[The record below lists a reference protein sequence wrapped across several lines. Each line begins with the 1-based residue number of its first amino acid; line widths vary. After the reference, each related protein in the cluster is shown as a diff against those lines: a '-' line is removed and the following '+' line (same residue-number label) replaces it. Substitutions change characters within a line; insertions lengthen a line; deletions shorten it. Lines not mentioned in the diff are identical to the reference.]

1 MRTALTALLAF
12 AAGVLLTLLMHRAVP
27 SMAIAHPVPAPAATA
42 DTPAE
47 AASIG
52 QADAAAPAD
61 DAPDRWPEQGPTPEQ
76 VAYAQPRLLHDALAK
91 LGPRVPGTPNLYLLA
106 FAGDGGEDVFHNEVE
121 YAGKLFADRF
131 GATVHPLLLANSPD
145 TLDTRPL
152 ATWSNLESALDALSG
167 VMKKDEDIL
176 VLYLTSHGDHD
187 HNLLVDLDP
196 LPLDQIGAP
205 DLADILAKR
214 QFKWKVVVVNACY
227 SGGFVPPLKGPGTLV
242 LTAARADRS
251 SFGCGSDSD
260 ITYFGRAWLVDALN
274 RTPDFIDAFKQAR
287 TEIAQWESRDRL
299 TPSEPQIDLGAG
311 IAEQLARW
319 RGHMKPGAPVAF
331 EPAHAGAEPASR

>member
-1 MRTALTALLAF
+1 MRITLTALLAF
-12 AAGVLLTLLMHRAVP
+12 AAGVLLTLLVHRAAP
-27 SMAIAHPVPAPAATA
+27 SLAVAHPASAATA
-42 DTPAE
+42 SAPAE
-47 AASIG
+47 AASTG
-52 QADAAAPAD
+52 QADAAASAD
-61 DAPDRWPEQGPTPEQ
+61 ESVPDRWPEQGPTPEQ
-76 VAYAQPRLLHDALAK
+76 VAYAQPRLLHQALAK
-91 LGPRVPGTPNLYLLA
+91 LGPRVPGAPNLYLLA

-176 VLYLTSHGDHD
+176 VLYLTSHGDPE

-205 DLADILAKR
+205 DLADILDKR
-214 QFKWKVVVVNACY
+214 HFKWKVVVVNACY

-242 LTAARADRS
+242 LTAARTDRS
-251 SFGCGSDSD
+251 SFGCEADSAN
-260 ITYFGRAWLVDALN
+260 TYFVDAWLVDALN
-274 RTPDFIDAFKQAR
+274 RTPDFVDAFKQAR
-287 TEIAQWESRDRL
+287 TEIAQWETRDHL
-299 TPSEPQIDLGAG
+299 TPSEPQMDVGAG

-319 RGHMKPGAPVAF
+319 RSHVKPGPAVTF
-331 EPAHAGAEPASR
+331 EPAHADPIPASC

>member
-1 MRTALTALLAF
+1 MRIALTALLAF
-12 AAGVLLTLLMHRAVP
+12 AAGVLLTLLVHRAAP
-27 SMAIAHPVPAPAATA
+27 SLASAHQAPVATVSVPARPASTA
-42 DTPAE
+42 L
-47 AASIG
+47 
-52 QADAAAPAD
+52 D
-61 DAPDRWPEQGPTPEQ
+61 DAPSTEESPPDRWPEQGPTPEQ
-76 VAYAQPRLLHDALAK
+76 VAYAQPRLLHEALAR
-91 LGPRVPGTPNLYLLA
+91 LGPRVPATPNLYMVA
-106 FAGDGGEDVFHNEVE
+106 FAGDGGEDVFRNEAE
-121 YAGKLFADRF
+121 YAGKLFAERF

-176 VLYLTSHGDHD
+176 VLYLTTHGDPD

-205 DLADILAKR
+205 DLADILEKR
-214 QFKWKVVVVNACY
+214 HFKWKVVVVNACF

-287 TEIAQWESRDRL
+287 HEIAQWETRDHL
-299 TPSEPQIDLGAG
+299 TPSEPQMDIGGG
-311 IAEQLARW
+311 IADQLARW
-319 RGHMKPGAPVAF
+319 RARVKPGPAVAF
-331 EPAHAGAEPASR
+331 DPAHAEATPATH

>member
-1 MRTALTALLAF
+1 MRIALTALLAF
-12 AAGVLLTLLMHRAVP
+12 AAGVLLTLLVHR
-27 SMAIAHPVPAPAATA
+27 
-42 DTPAE
+42 
-47 AASIG
+47 
-52 QADAAAPAD
+52 AAPALA
-61 DAPDRWPEQGPTPEQ
+61 DAHHPAAPVVAATVHAPAVASSSADVAAPATDEEADRWPEKASTPEQ
-76 VAYAQPRLLHDALAK
+76 VAYAQPRLLREAVAK
-91 LGPRVPGTPNLYLLA
+91 LGPRVQGTPNLYLVA

-131 GATVHPLLLANSPD
+131 GASVHPLLLANSPG

-176 VLYLTSHGDHD
+176 VLYLTSHGDPE
-187 HNLLVDLDP
+187 HNLLVDMDP

-205 DLADILAKR
+205 DLAGILAKHA
-214 QFKWKVVVVNACY
+214 FKWKVVVVNACY

-274 RTPDFIDAFKQAR
+274 RTPDFIAAFQQAKG
-287 TEIAQWESRDRL
+287 EISQWETRDHL
-299 TPSEPQIDLGAG
+299 TPSEPQIDVGSG
-311 IAEQLARW
+311 IADQLARW
-319 RGHMKPGAPVAF
+319 RGHVKPGPAVAF
-331 EPAHAGAEPASR
+331 EPAAPAAR